1 MNIDFI
7 NINQRI
13 YLQAPS
19 DITASEEVLS
29 WFEQINQP
37 AILDKKVW
45 WECQTLL
52 IEGFINIVEHAHN
65 SLPSETLI
73 DLEVIRFNEHIEIR
87 IWSRSNGEVFD
98 LDKKLSEISEFDDNF
113 DERGRGLKIMSE
125 IADKVTYEAQDDNR
139 CCLFM
144 SKKI

>member
-13 YLQAPS
+13 HLQAYS
-19 DITASEEVLS
+19 DIAASEEVLS

-37 AILDKKVW
+37 AIVDKKVW
-45 WECQTLL
+45 WQCQTLL

-73 DLEVIRFNEHIEIR
+73 DLEAIRFNEHIEIR
-87 IWSRSNGEVFD
+87 IWSDGELFD
-98 LDKKLSEISEFDDNF
+98 LEKKLSEVSELDDNF

-125 IADKVTYEAQDDNR
+125 IADQLIYEAQDDNR
-139 CCLFM
+139 CCLFI

>member
-37 AILDKKVW
+37 AIADKKVW
-45 WECQTLL
+45 WQCQTLL
-52 IEGFINIVEHAHN
+52 IEGFINIVEHAHG
-65 SLPSETLI
+65 SLSPDTLI
-73 DLEVIRFNEHIEIR
+73 DLEAIRFNEHIEIR
-87 IWSRSNGEVFD
+87 IWSYGQAFD
-98 LDKKLSEISEFDDNF
+98 LEKNLNETPELDANF
-113 DERGRGLKIMSE
+113 DARGRGLKIMSA
-125 IADKVTYEAQDDNR
+125 IADRLSYDVQSDNQ
-139 CCLFM
+139 CCLFI
-144 SKKI
+144 SKNI

>member
-37 AILDKKVW
+37 EIVDKKVW
-45 WECQTLL
+45 WQCQTLL

-87 IWSRSNGEVFD
+87 IWSMSNGEVFD

>member
-37 AILDKKVW
+37 TILEKKVW
-45 WECQTLL
+45 WQCQTLL

-73 DLEVIRFNEHIEIR
+73 DLEAIRFNEHIEIR
-87 IWSRSNGEVFD
+87 IWSNGELFD
-98 LDKKLSEISEFDDNF
+98 LDKKLREVSEFDENF

-125 IADKVTYEAQDDNR
+125 IADKLTYEAEDDNR